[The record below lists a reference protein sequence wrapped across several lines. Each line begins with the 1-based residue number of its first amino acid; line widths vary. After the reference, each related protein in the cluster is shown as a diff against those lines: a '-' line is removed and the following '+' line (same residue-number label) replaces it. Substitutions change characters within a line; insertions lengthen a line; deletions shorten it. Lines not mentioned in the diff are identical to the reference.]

1 MSDSPV
7 VIREFFTGDID
18 QMEYLLEK
26 KLISN
31 VNITDDTQDTA
42 LMYATRF
49 NEIDKMMFLLKYKGA
64 LSNININIKDNRGQ
78 TALHH
83 AVDKIDD
90 PTRIKLLIDFGADR
104 DIRDINGQ
112 TALDKAREMTLR
124 QCIDAL
130 NNYQPDSTSKLVSEE
145 KVGGSRRR
153 YKSRKSRKSKK
164 SKKSKKSR
172 KSRKS
177 RRRRR

>member
-1 MSDSPV
+1 MSDSP
-7 VIREFFTGDID
+7 IRNFFTGDID
-18 QMEYLLEK
+18 QMKYMLKK
-26 KLISN
+26 KLISDI
-31 VNITDDTQDTA
+31 NITDDTKDTA

-49 NEIDKMMFLLKYKGA
+49 NEIDKMMFLLNQGA
-64 LSNININIKDNRGQ
+64 LPNITDNNGQ

-83 AVDKIDD
+83 AVDKFDD

-104 DIRDINGQ
+104 DIRDINGE

-130 NNYQPDSTSKLVSEE
+130 ENYQPDSTSKSVSEE
-145 KVGGSRRR
+145 KVGGSTRR

-172 KSRKS
+172 KSR
-177 RRRRR
+177 RRRR